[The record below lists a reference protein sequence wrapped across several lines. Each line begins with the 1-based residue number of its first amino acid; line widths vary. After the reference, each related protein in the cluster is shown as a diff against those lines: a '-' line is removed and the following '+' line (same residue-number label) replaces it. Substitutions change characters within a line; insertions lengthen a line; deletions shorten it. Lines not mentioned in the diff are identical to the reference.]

1 MSRSVPCIF
10 FRTRIAVE
18 SLEYSRRR
26 FVFFAFLW
34 LLCLDFFFLF
44 LRLWLWEKLGGTLSL
59 FSTITSLFMGDTS
72 LLSNSNF
79 VWIVDFVAWVS
90 SPSERTPKF
99 FLLFEIKILNCSAS
113 FAVTQGIFPS
123 RKVLRM
129 RMSRINFALLV
140 LYAGFAAY
148 ILGMRSLTKL
158 NSLLMVKQRINSEV

>member
-1 MSRSVPCIF
+1 MSRSVPCKF
-10 FRTRIAVE
+10 FRTRIA
-18 SLEYSRRR
+18 RIAWIFPRR

-59 FSTITSLFMGDTS
+59 FSTITSLFIGDTS

-90 SPSERTPKF
+90 SPSELTPKF
-99 FLLFEIKILNCSAS
+99 FLLFEIKILNCSVS
-113 FAVTQGIFPS
+113 FAVTEGIFPS

-129 RMSRINFALLV
+129 RTSRINFALLV
-140 LYAGFAAY
+140 YTPGLRRTFSAWDF
-148 ILGMRSLTKL
+148 
-158 NSLLMVKQRINSEV
+158 